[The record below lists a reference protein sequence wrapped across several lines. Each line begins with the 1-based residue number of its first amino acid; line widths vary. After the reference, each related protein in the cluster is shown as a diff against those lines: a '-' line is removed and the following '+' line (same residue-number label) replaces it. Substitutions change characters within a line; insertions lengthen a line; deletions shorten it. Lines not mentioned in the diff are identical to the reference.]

1 MNYLPRY
8 GSPSIFID
16 AAVQSVEDGGILMV
30 TATDMAILCG
40 NEELKLLKIEVSSNI
55 SIFFLYNNGRQ
66 KGNEPE
72 TCYAKYNC
80 ISLKVPRHVI

>member
-1 MNYLPRY
+1 MNYIPRY

-55 SIFFLYNNGRQ
+55 SIFFFCI
-66 KGNEPE
+66 
-72 TCYAKYNC
+72 TMDAKKEM
-80 ISLKVPRHVI
+80 SRKHVMPNTIAFH